1 MLIVL
6 KLLGS
11 IALLIYGM
19 KVMSEA
25 LQKMAGPQ
33 LRHLLGA
40 MTTNRFSGVATGA
53 LVTVAVQSSAATT
66 VMTVS
71 FVNAALLTLTQAISI
86 IMGANIGTTMSAWIM
101 SAGFS
106 FNMADMVWPA
116 FLAGIILIQ
125 LGKHR
130 YIGDFLFGLSFLLF
144 ALGMLKQTGV
154 EMDLASKPAV
164 VAFFSSFKTNYG
176 TILLFLLIG
185 TVLTAMVQ
193 SSAALMAITMV
204 LCATGAISIYQG
216 IALVMGENIGTTV
229 TANLAAMSAN
239 TQARR
244 TAMAHLVF
252 NVFGVIW
259 VLIFFFP
266 FIRMVCGIVGLDP
279 NAPEQNATQ
288 LSFALATFHT
298 CFNVINTAVLIW
310 FIPQIEKLVC
320 FLIKPKQTEEEDE
333 FRLQY
338 IRGGIM
344 KTPEIS
350 VLQAQKEIVVFGER
364 MERMFGQVKELYGI
378 QDEQAFDKLFDRIKK
393 VEDMSDK
400 MENEIGRY
408 LGEVGS
414 AHLSDDTKQKI
425 RAMLR
430 QIGEL
435 ESVGDSCFNLA
446 RILRRKRENKVVF
459 GEEQEAGVAEMF
471 ALIDEALAR
480 MNESLANRRESVSI
494 VDSEDVERRINACR
508 NALKQKNIE
517 NLDAQVYGYDLGTV
531 FSDLIGECE
540 KTGDYIINVVEARLG
555 AVRNGIRFRG
565 MQIDP
570 DAKEVTVDGEPV
582 ELSIHEYNLLKLFLE
597 NVGETFSAQELH
609 KKCWSEN
616 TATNDRVVDTYI
628 NRLRRKIGPYAEN
641 VIFTTFQDIL
651 EGCFEIPRIPR
662 VRDVPADAR
671 IRHHQMDLPVRI
683 IGNDTLN
690 EPEVPGVHADN
701 AVKAVVIGP
710 CHLPGT
716 LFLVERHAVLGEA
729 ALGRRIDG
737 IADFFR
743 GNGGR
748 FDMPENL
755 KAPASDQGLEN
766 EFCHR
771 AAAYVAV
778 ADEKDSHGSI
788 GGRCS

>member
-71 FVNAALLTLTQAISI
+71 FVNAALLSLTQAISV

-106 FNMADMVWPA
+106 FNIANVVWPA
-116 FLAGIILIQ
+116 FLLGIILIQ

-144 ALGMLKQTGV
+144 ALGMLKATGV

-164 VAFFSSFKTNYG
+164 VNFFASFKTNYG

-185 TVLTAMVQ
+185 TVLTAIVQ

-204 LCATGAISIYQG
+204 LCATGAITIYQG

-229 TANLAAMSAN
+229 TANLAALSAN

-279 NAPEQNATQ
+279 NASEQNPTQ

-298 CFNVINTAVLIW
+298 CFNLINTAILIW

-320 FLIKPKQTEEEDE
+320 ALIKPKKTDEEDE

-364 MERMFGQVKELYGI
+364 MERMFGMVKELYGTE
-378 QDEQAFDKLFDRIKK
+378 DEQAFDKLFERIKK
-393 VEDMSDK
+393 VEDVSDK

-408 LGEVGS
+408 LGDVGS

-435 ESVGDSCFNLA
+435 ESIGDSCFNLA
-446 RILRRKRENKVVF
+446 RILRRKRENKVAF
-459 GEEQEAGVAEMF
+459 DEKLEAGVSEMF
-471 ALIDEALAR
+471 GLVDEALAR
-480 MNESLANRRESVSI
+480 MNEMLAGRREDFSI
-494 VDSEDVERRINACR
+494 GVSEDAERCINACR
-508 NALKQKNIE
+508 NRLKQENIN
-517 NLDAQVYGYDLGTV
+517 NLDANVYGYDIGTV

-555 AVRNGIRFRG
+555 AVKNGIRFRG
-565 MQIDP
+565 LQVDP
-570 DAKEVTVDGEPV
+570 DAKAVTVDGEEV
-582 ELSIHEYNLLKLFLE
+582 SLSIHEYNLLKLFLE
-597 NVGETFSAQELH
+597 HVGETFTAAELH
-609 KKCWSEN
+609 KQCWSE
-616 TATNDRVVDTYI
+616 ATVTSERVVDTYI

-641 VIFTTFQDIL
+641 IL
-651 EGCFEIPRIPR
+651 TKEGVGYSFE
-662 VRDVPADAR
+662 
-671 IRHHQMDLPVRI
+671 
-683 IGNDTLN
+683 
-690 EPEVPGVHADN
+690 
-701 AVKAVVIGP
+701 
-710 CHLPGT
+710 
-716 LFLVERHAVLGEA
+716 
-729 ALGRRIDG
+729 
-737 IADFFR
+737 
-743 GNGGR
+743 
-748 FDMPENL
+748 
-755 KAPASDQGLEN
+755 
-766 EFCHR
+766 
-771 AAAYVAV
+771 
-778 ADEKDSHGSI
+778 
-788 GGRCS
+788 